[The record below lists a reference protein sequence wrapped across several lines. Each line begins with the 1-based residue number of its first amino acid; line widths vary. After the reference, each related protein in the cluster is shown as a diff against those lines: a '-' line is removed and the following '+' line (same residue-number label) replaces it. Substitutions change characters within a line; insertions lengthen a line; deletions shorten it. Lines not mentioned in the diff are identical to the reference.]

1 MDTEQIDRLR
11 RLNPAWKLLRAQNA
25 PLILS
30 FLGRHFI
37 EENHGAT
44 AASTL
49 AGALDDELYGLNDQA
64 FSLDEPAPYP
74 KDPTDYLEDWA
85 ADDSGWLRRFY
96 PVDSDE
102 LHYDATPALEKAY
115 SWVLGLQVRPFVA
128 TESRLQTIVEL
139 LRQISMGSEEDPE
152 ERIAELKRRR
162 DSIDREIRQIDEDP
176 QFGMLDGTRLRDRY
190 QQFTSTARELL
201 ADFRQVEENFR
212 SLDRSAREKIATWQ
226 GSRGELLDELVSTR
240 ANIDSSDQG
249 RSFQAFYDLLLS
261 KARQEELS
269 ELLGRVSELAQ
280 IQTDSRLRT
289 IHHDWADAAERT
301 QQTVRQISE
310 QFRRFLDDQ
319 IWVENRRVLELVK
332 DIERHAVDVRTQA
345 PKKDSPVGI
354 EVDVPGIDVAL
365 PLERPLY
372 DVRPTAEVDS
382 LLQPSEA
389 ENVDTT
395 ALTSQVFVDQT
406 KLLSQLA
413 AIIPQ
418 GESALLDD
426 IVQMYP
432 IEQGVSEL
440 IGYLSLPAE
449 DVQVNINDDVE
460 STIEA
465 QDDELTYQVRLAQ
478 IKVTRS

>member
-1 MDTEQIDRLR
+1 
-11 RLNPAWKLLRAQNA
+11 
-25 PLILS
+25 
-30 FLGRHFI
+30 
-37 EENHGAT
+37 
-44 AASTL
+44 
-49 AGALDDELYGLNDQA
+49 
-64 FSLDEPAPYP
+64 
-74 KDPTDYLEDWA
+74 
-85 ADDSGWLRRFY
+85 
-96 PVDSDE
+96 
-102 LHYDATPALEKAY
+102 
-115 SWVLGLQVRPFVA
+115 
-128 TESRLQTIVEL
+128 
-139 LRQISMGSEEDPE
+139 
-152 ERIAELKRRR
+152 
-162 DSIDREIRQIDEDP
+162 
-176 QFGMLDGTRLRDRY
+176 MLDGTRLRDRY

-240 ANIDSSDQG
+240 ANIDGSDQG

-261 KARQEELS
+261 EARQEELS
-269 ELLGRVSELAQ
+269 QLLGRVSELAQ

-332 DIERHAVDVRTQA
+332 DIERHAIDVRAQA

-354 EVDVPGIDVAL
+354 EVDVPGVDVAL

-372 DVRPTAEVDS
+372 DVRPTTEVDS

-389 ENVDTT
+389 EDLDTT

-449 DVQVNINDDVE
+449 DVQVDINDDVE